1 MEHDRTGDML
11 RDTYHCFSCVV
22 GGVFSLALFGVVLV
36 ALHEELLP
44 SGRFSPQNNTEV
56 LSIPLRQVEGPL
68 RKVEESLRGAEKP
81 L

>member
-1 MEHDRTGDML
+1 MEHDRTGAML
-11 RDTYHCFSCVV
+11 RDTYNCFSCVV

-44 SGRFSPQNNTEV
+44 SGRFSPQNNTEYT
-56 LSIPLRQVEGPL
+56 LRQ
-68 RKVEESLRGAEKP
+68 VEESLRS